1 MLCSLARCLNPLLA
15 PPSLSPSLPQAKSN
29 NAVSEEDVAKRLM
42 DYGFHSPTMSW
53 PVAGTLMIE
62 PTESEDKAE
71 LDRFADALIAIRGE
85 IDDVIEGRADPKVNP
100 LKGAPHTAA
109 VVVADKWDRP
119 YSREKAAYPA
129 PWTRENKFWP
139 SVGRVDNVQGDR
151 VLVRFGQRGVA
162 GSDSRAL
169 RRGVCTGRLSS
180 FCVGRSRHSCQGP
193 SAAVCGRMLALG
205 LPIC

>member
-1 MLCSLARCLNPLLA
+1 
-15 PPSLSPSLPQAKSN
+15 
-29 NAVSEEDVAKRLM
+29 M

-151 VLVRFGQRGVA
+151 VLVRELDGSAVGRGLCGAEGGGAMFERGV
-162 GSDSRAL
+162 
-169 RRGVCTGRLSS
+169 
-180 FCVGRSRHSCQGP
+180 
-193 SAAVCGRMLALG
+193 
-205 LPIC
+205 